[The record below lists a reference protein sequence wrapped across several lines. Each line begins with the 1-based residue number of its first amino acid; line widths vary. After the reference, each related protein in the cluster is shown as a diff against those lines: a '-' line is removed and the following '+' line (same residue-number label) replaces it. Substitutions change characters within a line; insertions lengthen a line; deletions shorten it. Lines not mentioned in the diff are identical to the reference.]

1 MGALS
6 SCGGRIA
13 VLTDE
18 GSSVTMDAGTV
29 VDANADA
36 IVGVV
41 VCGVPAG
48 GGCALCNGL
57 YYCPEWPPSPP
68 CPPGL
73 QQGQCTTTCIACPN
87 DGVQESDPMFAN
99 DAWLWQCGGAGPSSG
114 GAGPSSVGPGTY
126 GLIVSLGF
134 ACP

>member
-1 MGALS
+1 MALAAFTLG
-6 SCGGRIA
+6 CGGRIDI
-13 VLTDE
+13 LTDK
-18 GSSVTMDAGTV
+18 GSVTLDAGTV
-29 VDANADA
+29 VNVDANADA

-68 CPPGL
+68 CPQGL
-73 QQGQCTTTCIACPN
+73 QQGQCTTTCIACPS

-99 DAWLWQCGGAGPSSG
+99 DAWLWQCGGD
-114 GAGPSSVGPGTY
+114 GPSSVGPGTY
-126 GLIVSLGF
+126 ELIVSLGF